1 LVVLGNGKQVLKKA
15 TWLGFNWSLT
25 PIFKLERWM
34 TKYVAWGVKT
44 MGSGASRNTN
54 RPDETVKRAAR
65 QQDDSGEEDL
75 EDEIEKKRREIQVN
89 LSRRLRS

>member
-1 LVVLGNGKQVLKKA
+1 
-15 TWLGFNWSLT
+15 
-25 PIFKLERWM
+25 
-34 TKYVAWGVKT
+34 